1 MFDTD
6 RPYAIHWELTDLCN
20 LKCPMCPRTDHQNY
34 CRPVAAV
41 GRHQFF
47 LEDVEK
53 YLPDRFLKRVKA
65 VDFCGNYG
73 DPCVARDFLGICRFL
88 IQRYDIALSVSTN
101 GSMRHPDWWRQLGDL
116 FAPTAGL
123 VEFHIDGLEDTNHLY
138 RIGADWTKIMDNTT
152 AYISAGGKA
161 DWLFI
166 AFKHNQ
172 HQIDLAR
179 DTARKMGF
187 YRFVQV
193 DTGRFPA
200 DHTFSYQNPDGD
212 IRHLEQATVSGCR
225 ESGRTSGVHQ
235 EAEEKTSRI
244 KKTDSPVAIDGIRC
258 KSSKHNRFYLDAA
271 GNLAPC
277 CWVAGV
283 DDRNPGNMFK
293 ALKAA
298 GRNPEDFN
306 IRKRTIE
313 DIVRDPL
320 FTKIFPALW
329 TSDSLETC
337 RKKCGRQHRNIRKK
351 LFLQ

>member
-1 MFDTD
+1 MFDVE

-20 LKCPMCPRTDHQNY
+20 LKCPMCPRTDHHNY

-41 GRHQFF
+41 GHRQFF

-53 YLPDRFLKRVKA
+53 YLPDHFLKRVKA

-73 DPCVARDFLGICRFL
+73 DPCVARDFLKICRYL
-88 IQRYDIALSVSTN
+88 IQRYDIALTVSTN
-101 GSMRHPDWWRQLGDL
+101 GSMRQPDWWRQLGDL
-116 FAPTAGL
+116 FAPTPGL
-123 VEFHIDGLEDTNHLY
+123 LEFHIDGLEDTNHLY
-138 RIGADWTKIMDNTT
+138 RIGADWTKIMDNAA

-172 HQIDLAR
+172 HQIHQAC

-193 DTGRFPA
+193 DTGRFPD
-200 DHTFSYQNPDGD
+200 DHTFPYQHPDGG
-212 IRHLEQATVSGCR
+212 IRHLEQATVSGHHESAYAAGAHR
-225 ESGRTSGVHQ
+225 EV
-235 EAEEKTSRI
+235 EAEKFSTN
-244 KKTDSPVAIDGIRC
+244 KKSIIPAAISGIRC
-258 KSSKHNRFYLDAA
+258 KSSKHNRFYLDAS

-283 DDRNPGNMFK
+283 DDRNSGNMLK
-293 ALKAA
+293 AVKAA

-306 IRKRTIE
+306 IRNRSID
-313 DIVRDPL
+313 DIVRDLL
-320 FTKIFPALW
+320 FSNIFPKLW

-351 LFLQ
+351 MLL